1 MLSIIADMLLTASR
15 TNGPKG
21 FPDHL
26 RESAD
31 RYVRSPR
38 SERHYRADK
47 ERLRGGNLW

>member
-15 TNGPKG
+15 TNGRKD

-38 SERHYRADK
+38 AERYYRENKD
-47 ERLRGGNLW
+47 RLRGENLW

>member
-1 MLSIIADMLLTASR
+1 MLSIIAEMLLTAAR
-15 TNGPKG
+15 QNGRKD

-38 SERHYRADK
+38 AERHYRAEK
-47 ERLRGGNLW
+47 LRRSGTNLW